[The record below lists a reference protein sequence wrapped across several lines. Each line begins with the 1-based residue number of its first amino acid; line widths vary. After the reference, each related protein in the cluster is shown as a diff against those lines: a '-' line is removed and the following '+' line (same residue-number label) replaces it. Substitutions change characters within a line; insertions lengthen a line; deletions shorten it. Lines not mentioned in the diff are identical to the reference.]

1 MIELILYSA
10 FILLLVRHR
19 FFWVAR
25 HRKISSKDSPL
36 IMAHRGL
43 KTNSPENTISSYNE
57 AIAAGFDAL
66 ELDILQTK
74 DGELICSH
82 NFDLERESNG
92 IGLAQ
97 HTNYKKLKNI
107 QTGVYTHPQ
116 NTQTIARLQDVLD
129 EIPKNIFLNIEIKTH
144 SLFDLSASKT
154 LGKLFKRSGIQHSFM
169 VSSFNPVVVAYFR
182 LFFPNI
188 SIGYILKNI
197 KWLWTT
203 HWLHPDYLHPRAD
216 LIDNELLE
224 MSQNHGLSLNL
235 WTVNTLPALEWCKQN
250 HISGIISDN
259 PKALYV

>member
-107 QTGVYTHPQ
+107 QTGVYTHPK

-224 MSQNHGLSLNL
+224 MSQNHSLALNL
-235 WTVNTLPALEWCKQN
+235 WTVNTIPALEWCKQN

-259 PKALYV
+259 PKALHV

>member
-25 HRKISSKDSPL
+25 HREISSKNSPL

-224 MSQNHGLSLNL
+224 MSQNHSLALNL
-235 WTVNTLPALEWCKQN
+235 WTVNTIPALEWCIQN

>member
-25 HRKISSKDSPL
+25 HRKLSSKDSPL
-36 IMAHRGL
+36 IMAHRGI
-43 KTNSPENTISSYNE
+43 KMNSPENTISSYKE
-57 AIAAGFDAL
+57 AIDAGFDAL

-92 IGLAQ
+92 IGWAQ
-97 HTNYKKLKNI
+97 HTNYNKLINI

-116 NTQTIARLQDVLD
+116 NTQTIAMLQDVLN

-154 LGKLFKRSGIQHSFM
+154 LGKLFKRAGIQHSFM

-224 MSQNHGLSLNL
+224 MSQNHSLALNL

>member
-92 IGLAQ
+92 IGWAQ

-224 MSQNHGLSLNL
+224 MSQNHSLALNL

>member
-1 MIELILYSA
+1 
-10 FILLLVRHR
+10 
-19 FFWVAR
+19 VAR
-25 HRKISSKDSPL
+25 RPKLSSKDSPL

-43 KTNSPENTISSYNE
+43 KTNSPENTISSYKE
-57 AIAAGFDAL
+57 AIAAGFGAL
-66 ELDILQTK
+66 EFDILQTK

-92 IGLAQ
+92 VGWAQ

-169 VSSFNPVVVAYFR
+169 VSSFNPVVVAFFR

-197 KWLWTT
+197 TWLWTA

-224 MSQNHGLSLNL
+224 MSQNHSLSLNL
-235 WTVNTLPALEWCKQN
+235 WTVNTIPALEWCIQN

-259 PKALYV
+259 PKALHV

>member
-1 MIELILYSA
+1 MIELILYST

-19 FFWVAR
+19 FFWIAR
-25 HRKISSKDSPL
+25 HRKLSSKDSPL
-36 IMAHRGL
+36 IMAHRGI
-43 KTNSPENTISSYNE
+43 KMNSPENTISSYKE
-57 AIAAGFDAL
+57 AIDAGFDAL

-92 IGLAQ
+92 IGWAQ
-97 HTNYKKLKNI
+97 HTNYNKLINI

-116 NTQTIARLQDVLD
+116 NTQTIAMLQDVLN

-182 LFFPNI
+182 AFFPNI
-188 SIGYILKNI
+188 SIGYILQNI
-197 KWLWTT
+197 SWLWTA

-224 MSQNHGLSLNL
+224 MSQNHNLALNL
-235 WTVNTLPALEWCKQN
+235 WTVNTIPALEWCKQN

-259 PKALYV
+259 PKALHV

>member
-1 MIELILYSA
+1 
-10 FILLLVRHR
+10 
-19 FFWVAR
+19 
-25 HRKISSKDSPL
+25 
-36 IMAHRGL
+36 MAHRGL

-92 IGLAQ
+92 IGWAQ
-97 HTNYKKLKNI
+97 HTNYKKLENI

-259 PKALYV
+259 PKAIHV

>member
-1 MIELILYSA
+1 
-10 FILLLVRHR
+10 
-19 FFWVAR
+19 
-25 HRKISSKDSPL
+25 
-36 IMAHRGL
+36 MAHRGL
-43 KTNSPENTISSYNE
+43 KTNSPGNTISSYKE

-92 IGLAQ
+92 VGWAQ
-97 HTNYKKLKNI
+97 HTVYNKLKDI
-107 QTGVYTHPQ
+107 QTGIFTHPQ
-116 NTQTIARLQDVLD
+116 NPQTIARLQDVLD

-154 LGKLFKRSGIQHSFM
+154 FGKLFKRSGIPHSFM

-224 MSQNHGLSLNL
+224 MSQNHSLPLNL
-235 WTVNTLPALEWCKQN
+235 WTVNTIPALEWCKKN
-250 HISGIISDN
+250 NISGIISDN
-259 PKALYV
+259 PKAIHV

>member
-25 HRKISSKDSPL
+25 HREISSKDSPL

-43 KTNSPENTISSYNE
+43 KTNSPENTISSYKE

-82 NFDLERESNG
+82 NFDLERNSNG
-92 IGLAQ
+92 IGWIQ
-97 HTNYKKLKNI
+97 HTNYNKLKDI
-107 QTGVYTHPQ
+107 QMGVYTHTR
-116 NTQTIARLQDVLD
+116 NTQTIPRLENVLD

-144 SLFDLSASKT
+144 SVFDLSASKT
-154 LGKLFKRSGIQHSFM
+154 FAKLFKKGKIKHSFM

-182 LFFPNI
+182 VFYPKI
-188 SIGYILKNI
+188 TVGYILQNI
-197 KWLWTT
+197 SWLWTT

-216 LIDNELLE
+216 IIDNELLE
-224 MSQNHGLSLNL
+224 MSQNHGLALNP
-235 WTVNTLPALEWCKQN
+235 WAVNTIPALEWCKQN
-250 HISGIISDN
+250 YISGIISDN
-259 PKALYV
+259 PKAIHV

>member
-1 MIELILYSA
+1 
-10 FILLLVRHR
+10 
-19 FFWVAR
+19 
-25 HRKISSKDSPL
+25 
-36 IMAHRGL
+36 MAHRGL

-224 MSQNHGLSLNL
+224 MSQNHSLALNL
-235 WTVNTLPALEWCKQN
+235 WTVNTIPALEWCKQN

>member
-224 MSQNHGLSLNL
+224 MSQNHSLALNL

>member
-10 FILLLVRHR
+10 FVLLLVRHR

-25 HRKISSKDSPL
+25 RPKLSSKDSPL

-43 KTNSPENTISSYNE
+43 KTNSPENTISSYKE
-57 AIAAGFDAL
+57 AIAAGFGAL

-92 IGLAQ
+92 IGWAQ
-97 HTNYKKLKNI
+97 HTNYNKLINI

-116 NTQTIARLQDVLD
+116 NTQTIAMLQDVLN

-154 LGKLFKRSGIQHSFM
+154 LGKLFKRAGIQHSFM
-169 VSSFNPVVVAYFR
+169 VSSFNPVVVAFFR

-224 MSQNHGLSLNL
+224 MSQNHSLSLNL

-250 HISGIISDN
+250 NISGIISDN
-259 PKALYV
+259 PKAIHV

>member
-25 HRKISSKDSPL
+25 HRKLSSKDSPL
-36 IMAHRGL
+36 IMAHRGI
-43 KTNSPENTISSYNE
+43 KMNSPENTISSYKE
-57 AIAAGFDAL
+57 AIDAGFDAL

-92 IGLAQ
+92 IGWAQ
-97 HTNYKKLKNI
+97 HTNYNKLINI

-224 MSQNHGLSLNL
+224 MSQNHSLALNL

>member
-25 HRKISSKDSPL
+25 HRKLSSKDSPL
-36 IMAHRGL
+36 IMAHRGI
-43 KTNSPENTISSYNE
+43 KMNSPENTISSYKE
-57 AIAAGFDAL
+57 AIDAGFDAL

-92 IGLAQ
+92 IGWAQ

-116 NTQTIARLQDVLD
+116 NPQTIARLQDVLD

-144 SLFDLSASKT
+144 SLFDLSASIT
-154 LGKLFKRSGIQHSFM
+154 FAKLFKRSGIKHSFM

-259 PKALYV
+259 PKAIHV

>member
-1 MIELILYSA
+1 MIELIFYSA
-10 FILLLVRHR
+10 FVLLLVRHR

-25 HRKISSKDSPL
+25 RRKLSSKDSPL

-43 KTNSPENTISSYNE
+43 KTNSPENTISSYKE

-92 IGLAQ
+92 IGWAQ

-116 NTQTIARLQDVLD
+116 NPQMIARLQDVLD
-129 EIPKNIFLNIEIKTH
+129 EIPKNIFLNIEIKTR
-144 SLFDLSASKT
+144 SIFDLSASKT
-154 LGKLFKRSGIQHSFM
+154 FGKLFKSCEIKHSFM

-182 LFFPNI
+182 LLFPKI

-259 PKALYV
+259 PKAIHV

>member
-25 HRKISSKDSPL
+25 HRKLSSKDSPL
-36 IMAHRGL
+36 IMAHRGI
-43 KTNSPENTISSYNE
+43 KMNSPENTISSYKE
-57 AIAAGFDAL
+57 AIDAGFDAL

-92 IGLAQ
+92 IGWAQ
-97 HTNYKKLKNI
+97 HTNYNKLINI

-116 NTQTIARLQDVLD
+116 NTQTIAKLQDVLN

-154 LGKLFKRSGIQHSFM
+154 LGKLFKRAGIQHSFM

-224 MSQNHGLSLNL
+224 MSQNHNLALNL
-235 WTVNTLPALEWCKQN
+235 WTVNTIPALEWCKQN
-250 HISGIISDN
+250 NISGIISDN
-259 PKALYV
+259 PKSIHV

>member
-224 MSQNHGLSLNL
+224 MSQNHSLALNL
-235 WTVNTLPALEWCKQN
+235 WTVNTIPALEWCKQN

>member
-25 HRKISSKDSPL
+25 HRKLSSKDSPL
-36 IMAHRGL
+36 IMAHRGI
-43 KTNSPENTISSYNE
+43 KMNSPENTISSYKE
-57 AIAAGFDAL
+57 AIGAGFDAL

-92 IGLAQ
+92 IGWVQ
-97 HTNYKKLKNI
+97 HTNYNKLKDI

-144 SLFDLSASKT
+144 KLFDLSTAFT
-154 LGKLFKRSGIQHSFM
+154 LGKSIREKGIKHPFM
-169 VSSFNPVVVAYFR
+169 VSSFNPFVVAYYR
-182 LFFPNI
+182 LFHPNV
-188 SIGYILKNI
+188 SIGFILQDME
-197 KWLWTT
+197 WSWVT
-203 HWLHPDYLHPRAD
+203 HWIHPDYFHPRGD
-216 LIDNELLE
+216 LVDGEMIE
-224 MSQNHGLSLNL
+224 MSERHQLPLNL
-235 WTVNTLPALEWCKQN
+235 WTVNTLPAMAWCKRN
-250 HISGIISDN
+250 KIASIITDN
-259 PKALYV
+259 PQAVHG

>member
-1 MIELILYSA
+1 MIELILFSA
-10 FILLLVRHR
+10 FTLLLVRHR

-25 HRKISSKDSPL
+25 RRKLSSKDSPL
-36 IMAHRGL
+36 IMAHRGI
-43 KTNSPENTISSYNE
+43 KMNSPENTISSYKE

-92 IGLAQ
+92 IGWIQ
-97 HTNYKKLKNI
+97 HTNYNKLKDI

-116 NTQTIARLQDVLD
+116 NTQTIARLEDVLN
-129 EIPKNIFLNIEIKTH
+129 EIPKKIFLNIEIKTH

-154 LGKLFKRSGIQHSFM
+154 FGKLFKSCEIKHSFM
-169 VSSFNPVVVAYFR
+169 VSSFSPIVVAYFR
-182 LFFPNI
+182 LFFPKI
-188 SIGYILKNI
+188 SIGYILRDI
-197 KWLWTT
+197 SWLWIT
-203 HWLHPDYLHPRAD
+203 HWIHPDYLHPRAD

-235 WTVNTLPALEWCKQN
+235 WTVNTIPALKRCKQK

-259 PKALYV
+259 PKAIHV

>member
-10 FILLLVRHR
+10 FVLLLVRHR

-92 IGLAQ
+92 IGWAQ
-97 HTNYKKLKNI
+97 HTNYKKLENI

-203 HWLHPDYLHPRAD
+203 HWVHPDYLHPRAD

-224 MSQNHGLSLNL
+224 ISQNHSLSLNL
-235 WTVNTLPALEWCKQN
+235 WTVNTIPALEWCIQN

>member
-25 HRKISSKDSPL
+25 HRKLSSKDSPL
-36 IMAHRGL
+36 IMAHRGI
-43 KTNSPENTISSYNE
+43 KMNSPENTISSYKE
-57 AIAAGFDAL
+57 AIDAGFDAL

-92 IGLAQ
+92 IGWAQ
-97 HTNYKKLKNI
+97 HTNYNKLINI

-116 NTQTIARLQDVLD
+116 NTQTIAMLQDVLN

-154 LGKLFKRSGIQHSFM
+154 LGKLFKRAGIQHSFM

-224 MSQNHGLSLNL
+224 MSQNHSLALNL
-235 WTVNTLPALEWCKQN
+235 WTVNTIPALEWCKKN

-259 PKALYV
+259 PKAFHV

>member
-10 FILLLVRHR
+10 FVLLLVRHR

-25 HRKISSKDSPL
+25 RRKLSSKDSPL

-43 KTNSPENTISSYNE
+43 KTNSPENTLSSYKE
-57 AIAAGFDAL
+57 AIAAGFGAL
-66 ELDILQTK
+66 ELDILQTN

-92 IGLAQ
+92 VGLSQ
-97 HTNYKKLKNI
+97 HTDYSKLKDI
-107 QTGVYTHPQ
+107 QMGVYTHPQ
-116 NTQTIARLQDVLD
+116 NTQIIARLQDVLN
-129 EIPKNIFLNIEIKTH
+129 EIPKNIFLNIEIKTR
-144 SLFDLSASKT
+144 SIFDLSASKT
-154 LGKLFKRSGIQHSFM
+154 FGKLFKSCEIKHSFM

-182 LFFPNI
+182 LLFPKI

-197 KWLWTT
+197 KWLRTT

-259 PKALYV
+259 PKAIHV

>member
-10 FILLLVRHR
+10 FVLLLVRHR

-25 HRKISSKDSPL
+25 RPKLSSKDSPL

-224 MSQNHGLSLNL
+224 MSQNHSLALNL

>member
-25 HRKISSKDSPL
+25 HRKLSSKDSPL
-36 IMAHRGL
+36 IMAHRGI
-43 KTNSPENTISSYNE
+43 KMNSPENTISSYKE
-57 AIAAGFDAL
+57 AIDAGFDAL

-92 IGLAQ
+92 IGWAQ

-224 MSQNHGLSLNL
+224 MSQNHSLALNL

>member
-224 MSQNHGLSLNL
+224 MSQNHSLALNL
-235 WTVNTLPALEWCKQN
+235 WTVNTIPALEWCIQN

>member
-10 FILLLVRHR
+10 FIFLLVRHR

-25 HRKISSKDSPL
+25 HRKLSSKDSPL
-36 IMAHRGL
+36 IMAHRGI
-43 KTNSPENTISSYNE
+43 KMNSPENTISSYKE
-57 AIAAGFDAL
+57 AIAAGFGAL
-66 ELDILQTK
+66 EFDILQTK

-92 IGLAQ
+92 VGWAQ

-224 MSQNHGLSLNL
+224 MSQNHSLALNL
-235 WTVNTLPALEWCKQN
+235 WTVNTIPALEWCKQN

>member
-36 IMAHRGL
+36 IMAHRGF

-92 IGLAQ
+92 IGWAQ
-97 HTNYKKLKNI
+97 HTNYNKLINI

-116 NTQTIARLQDVLD
+116 NTQTIAMLQDVLN

-154 LGKLFKRSGIQHSFM
+154 LGKLFKRAGIQHSFM

-224 MSQNHGLSLNL
+224 MSQNHSLALNL
-235 WTVNTLPALEWCKQN
+235 WTVNTIPALEWCKQN

>member
-1 MIELILYSA
+1 MIELILYST

-19 FFWVAR
+19 FFWIAR
-25 HRKISSKDSPL
+25 HRKLSSKDSPL
-36 IMAHRGL
+36 IMAHRGI
-43 KTNSPENTISSYNE
+43 KMNSPENTISSYKE
-57 AIAAGFDAL
+57 AIDAGFDAL

-92 IGLAQ
+92 IGWAQ
-97 HTNYKKLKNI
+97 HTNYNKLINI

-116 NTQTIARLQDVLD
+116 NTQTIAMLQDVLN

-154 LGKLFKRSGIQHSFM
+154 LGKLFKRAGIQHSFM

-224 MSQNHGLSLNL
+224 MSQNHSLALNL
-235 WTVNTLPALEWCKQN
+235 WTVNTIPALEWCKQN